1 MLNFIIIVRNFYR
14 TAMFPSTKSN
24 IFMDGST
31 KMKLPS
37 MKMSKIMDG
46 STKIKLPSMKTAEF
60 MDGRYKKAPKVPKL
74 RTFGADMLFSTT

>member
-1 MLNFIIIVRNFYR
+1 
-14 TAMFPSTKSN
+14 
-24 IFMDGST
+24 
-31 KMKLPS
+31 

-60 MDGRYKKAPKVPKL
+60 MDGRYKKTPKVSVL

>member
-1 MLNFIIIVRNFYR
+1 
-14 TAMFPSTKSN
+14 
-24 IFMDGST
+24 
-31 KMKLPS
+31 MKLPS